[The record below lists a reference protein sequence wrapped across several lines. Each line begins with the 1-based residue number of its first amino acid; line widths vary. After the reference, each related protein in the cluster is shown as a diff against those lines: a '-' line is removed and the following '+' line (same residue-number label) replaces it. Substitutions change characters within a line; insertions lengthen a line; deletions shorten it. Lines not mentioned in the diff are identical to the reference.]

1 MGESR
6 SSDNIEAEMV
16 VSILSMNPNSSYGS
30 CNKYGRH
37 LSFVCPAFL
46 LSPQANLKD
55 GATSN
60 EKFQRASLV
69 QAFPGG
75 SSEGS

>member
-16 VSILSMNPNSSYGS
+16 VSVLLMNPNPSYGNY
-30 CNKYGRH
+30 NKYGVH

-46 LSPQANLKD
+46 QSPQANLKD
-55 GATSN
+55 GATSK
-60 EKFQRASLV
+60 EKFQRGTAS
-69 QAFPGG
+69 
-75 SSEGS
+75 